1 MREALAREAR
11 TEGLMDSQKAKLE
24 IAQDRAK
31 SVEKKAK
38 LLDELAKEKREKAE
52 EVLKSVKELTEMAK
66 EAGEQAL
73 AKRAGNSAAAVMK

>member
-24 IAQDRAK
+24 IAKDRAE

-38 LLDELAKEKREKAE
+38 LLDELAKVQTSKPP
-52 EVLKSVKELTEMAK
+52 
-66 EAGEQAL
+66 L
-73 AKRAGNSAAAVMK
+73 AQMP